1 MNKKEKLLEEI
12 KEMEK
17 KLNNMK
23 EELNKPDE
31 IVKFPQ
37 KGDVYYY
44 YIPKGCIYDDIYDG
58 GCIPNAYKTRKEAEQ
73 SYAKACYISRINAT
87 IDELNG
93 DWKADF
99 DNYIQLKY
107 FICLDTHKD
116 ILVAANCNCWVTAG
130 YSLKHIKSSEI
141 AEKIISMYAYELRY
155 IATQP

>member
-1 MNKKEKLLEEI
+1 MSKKEKLLEEI

-31 IVKFPQ
+31 VVKFPQ

-44 YIPKGCIYDDIYDG
+44 YTPKGHIFTEIYEG
-58 GCIPNAYKTRKEAEQ
+58 GYIPNTYITRKEAEQ
-73 SYAKACYISRINAT
+73 AYAKASYISRINAT

-93 DWKADF
+93 TWKADF
-99 DNYIQLKY
+99 DSPLQIKY
-107 FICLDTHKD
+107 FICLDKLKD
-116 ILVAANCNCWVTAG
+116 ILTTGTCNNWITIG
-130 YSLKHIKSSEI
+130 YSLKHIKSREI
-141 AEKIISMYAYELRY
+141 ADKIISMYANELRY